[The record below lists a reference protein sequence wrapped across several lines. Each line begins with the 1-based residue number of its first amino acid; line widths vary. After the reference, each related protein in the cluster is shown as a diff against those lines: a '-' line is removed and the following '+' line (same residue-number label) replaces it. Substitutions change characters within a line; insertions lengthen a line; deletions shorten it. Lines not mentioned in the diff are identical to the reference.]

1 MSAVVA
7 LKTIFSPNM
16 FSHAVIKENGRVSSR
31 ARGLITTHFV
41 SNNKKQAL
49 YFHIS
54 DSILWL
60 RSIIDTTTTEQWV
73 QTLLDLNSG
82 YTQKL
87 KLVTGYG
94 FAPTDSVS
102 IFKICTSET
111 CIPPNIRI
119 RGPFKHPCGV
129 HQRSKAGLR
138 SYGSQLLSPKSPLL
152 IVLLFGMQNIT
163 NIQWGA
169 F

>member
-60 RSIIDTTTTEQWV
+60 WSIIDTTTTEQWV

-94 FAPTDSVS
+94 FCPHWQCFHFQNLHIWDLQPTEHPNQRALQNSHVGFIKDLRLVLGPMGVSSCLPRAP
-102 IFKICTSET
+102 
-111 CIPPNIRI
+111 
-119 RGPFKHPCGV
+119 
-129 HQRSKAGLR
+129 
-138 SYGSQLLSPKSPLL
+138 Y
-152 IVLLFGMQNIT
+152 
-163 NIQWGA
+163 
-169 F
+169 